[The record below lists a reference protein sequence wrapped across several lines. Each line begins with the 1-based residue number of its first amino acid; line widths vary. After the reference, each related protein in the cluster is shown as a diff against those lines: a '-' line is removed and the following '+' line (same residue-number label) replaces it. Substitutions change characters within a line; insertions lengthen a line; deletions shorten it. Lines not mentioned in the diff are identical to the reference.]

1 MVRLEESKSKF
12 KGLLCAILKIAFFH
26 GHFTLMDFTVTT
38 CCMVLLMLFKKLF
51 FLDIKE
57 ENNSLKRSSPLSQEA
72 DAEDDNYMQDLMDL
86 KEEDFEE
93 YDPGIN

>member
-1 MVRLEESKSKF
+1 
-12 KGLLCAILKIAFFH
+12 
-26 GHFTLMDFTVTT
+26 
-38 CCMVLLMLFKKLF
+38 MLFKKLF

-86 KEEDFEE
+86 KEEEFEE